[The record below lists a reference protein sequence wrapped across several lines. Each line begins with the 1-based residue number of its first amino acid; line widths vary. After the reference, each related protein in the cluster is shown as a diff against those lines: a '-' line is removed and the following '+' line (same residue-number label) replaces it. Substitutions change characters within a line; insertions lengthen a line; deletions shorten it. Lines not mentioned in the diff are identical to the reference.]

1 MYHATKADLV
11 GINEYQKEWIE
22 LQLGLFFFFAS
33 FTNPI
38 MERSGY
44 MITFLILAIL
54 AIIALLLLGTG
65 SIFLI
70 VLGADLIV
78 CIVIIWKIAT
88 RHKQKK

>member
-1 MYHATKADLV
+1 MSTKRNGSSFGSVFSFSAR
-11 GINEYQKEWIE
+11 
-22 LQLGLFFFFAS
+22 

-78 CIVIIWKIAT
+78 CIAIIWKIAT

>member
-1 MYHATKADLV
+1 
-11 GINEYQKEWIE
+11 
-22 LQLGLFFFFAS
+22 
-33 FTNPI
+33 
-38 MERSGY
+38 